1 MCINTIARFGRIQ
14 PVRCPILLR
23 TSDTSD
29 CAHWGIRHNKFVLRP
44 TSVKPSLGFVRHGAV
59 TSVGR
64 VRVQRFM
71 YRSCTAKRF
80 ASERTN
86 Q

>member
-1 MCINTIARFGRIQ
+1 MPDLVAHLGHA
-14 PVRCPILLR
+14 
-23 TSDTSD
+23 D
-29 CAHWGIRHNKFVLRP
+29 CAHWGIEHNKFVLRP
-44 TSVKPSLGFVRHGAV
+44 TSVEPSLGFVRHGAV